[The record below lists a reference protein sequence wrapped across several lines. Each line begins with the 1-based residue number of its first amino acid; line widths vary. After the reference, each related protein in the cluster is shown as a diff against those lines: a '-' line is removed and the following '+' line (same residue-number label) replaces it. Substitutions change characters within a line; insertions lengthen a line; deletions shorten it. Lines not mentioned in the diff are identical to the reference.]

1 MKTTQCRNANRYLEK
16 LRVKRGLKDKAV
28 WFYMQEYFILRK
40 QYIEVIGPHHLSSA
54 RDKLLLFLVNKI
66 SFKIFNWEQWK
77 KHRSQT
83 QEQHYLCP
91 FTWTSRTGRGLPGG
105 SVQETQEMWVPTL
118 GWEDPLEEEMATHS
132 SILAWKILQT
142 EDIGGL
148 QSIGSQRAGH
158 NWAHMSP

>member
-1 MKTTQCRNANRYLEK
+1 MEIETYVYKDTCPWIFIEASFMTAKNWKQTKCLSTELIGKWNFSNSEIPLSHLKRTELSTPANN
-16 LRVKRGLKDKAV
+16 KA
-28 WFYMQEYFILRK
+28 K
-40 QYIEVIGPHHLSSA
+40 
-54 RDKLLLFLVNKI
+54 
-66 SFKIFNWEQWK
+66 FNSTIVSE
-77 KHRSQT
+77 RSQT